1 MSLLTAMGLYSVP
14 SAERRSDKINNIAFQ
29 GGVFKKGTALFC
41 RRVLLLFVILFR
53 GQMYQMARILDLGCF
68 RGGECIPNVL
78 F

>member
-14 SAERRSDKINNIAFQ
+14 SAERRSDKINNIEFQ
-29 GGVFKKGTALFC
+29 CGVFKKGTALFC
-41 RRVLLLFVILFR
+41 RRVLLLLVGVFWKKSQI
-53 GQMYQMARILDLGCF
+53 ARFLDLGYF